1 MLNEVY
7 YAIAN
12 KTSRLRF
19 PRSVGPT
26 FGIGGYLNGGGF
38 DLMLRKHMAS
48 PPTTSSTPPWW
59 TPRGG
64 SSTGPPWR
72 RTSSGPSEAEAAET
86 SGSSCPGSSG
96 LSPFQPPSRDA
107 FLRVVVPLYLS
118 TRAGLVAAMANTFLE
133 LNVTASDCTE
143 MTWIQSVLYFA
154 FYSTGKPSE
163 MLLDRGNGIGDPSGS
178 WMRLARSS

>member
-1 MLNEVY
+1 MVDAKGRLLDRAAMEEDLFW
-7 YAIAN
+7 AIRGGG
-12 KTSRLRF
+12 SRN
-19 PRSVGPT
+19 
-26 FGIGGYLNGGGF
+26 FGIVLSWK
-38 DLMLRKHMAS
+38 LRLVPIPATVTVFTIHRSRNQSATNLLIKWQHVA
-48 PPTTSSTPPWW
+48 
-59 TPRGG
+59 
-64 SSTGPPWR
+64 
-72 RTSSGPSEAEAAET
+72 PS
-86 SGSSCPGSSG
+86 
-96 LSPFQPPSRDA
+96 LPSDA

-163 MLLDRGNGIGDPSGS
+163 MLLDRGNGIRDPSGS